1 MNIPQELGYAK
12 THEWAKKESNSVRA
26 GITDYAQHEISD
38 VVYVELPDIGR
49 KVEAGKECAVVESV
63 KAAFDIYA
71 PVSGKIVAVNEKLK
85 EQPEL
90 VNKDPYGEGFF
101 FVIDASSADEFD
113 KLLSAEDYKKHLET
127 AKDSH

>member
-1 MNIPQELGYAK
+1 MNIPKELRYAK
-12 THEWAKKESNSVRA
+12 THEWAKKENNTVRA

-71 PVSGKIVAVNEKLK
+71 PVSGKIVAVNETLK

-90 VNKDPYGEGFF
+90 VNKDPYSGGFF
-101 FVIDASSADEFD
+101 FVIEASDAGEFD
-113 KLLSAEDYKKHLET
+113 KLMNSDEYQKHLET
-127 AKDSH
+127 SKESH

>member
-1 MNIPQELGYAK
+1 MNIPQELRYAK
-12 THEWAKKESNSVRA
+12 THEWAKKENGKIRA

-38 VVYVELPDIGR
+38 VVYVELPDVGR

-90 VNKDPYGEGFF
+90 VNHDPYGEGFF
-101 FVIDASSADEFD
+101 FVIEATAADEFD
-113 KLLSAEDYKKHLET
+113 TLMSADEYQKHLEVS
-127 AKDSH
+127 KDGH

>member
-1 MNIPQELGYAK
+1 MNIPKELRYSK
-12 THEWAKKESNSVRA
+12 THEWAKKENGNVKV

-38 VVYVELPDIGR
+38 VVYVELPDMGR

-85 EQPEL
+85 DQPEL
-90 VNKDPYGEGFF
+90 VNKDSYGEGFF
-101 FVIDASSADEFD
+101 FVIESSDANELNALFSAQDYENH
-113 KLLSAEDYKKHLET
+113 LSESKN
-127 AKDSH
+127 SH

>member
-1 MNIPQELGYAK
+1 MNIPQDLRYAK
-12 THEWAKKESNSVRA
+12 THEWAKNESGKIRA

-71 PVSGKIVAVNEKLK
+71 PVSGKITAVNEKLK

-101 FVIDASSADEFD
+101 FVIEAAAKDEFGT
-113 KLLSAEDYKKHLET
+113 LLSADDYQKHLET
-127 AKDSH
+127 SKDSH